1 MFNYLA
7 VARRGRR
14 GWTGHDESIPTAP
27 WPRSGRAGN
36 QLKFI
41 QSRHEEMSALE
52 AVGYAKSSGRPG
64 VCMAASGPG
73 AIHPLEG
80 LYEAKLDP
88 VPVVVI
94 VGQTAQSAI
103 GGSYRQE
110 IDLATLFKDVAG
122 TTCSS

>member
-1 MFNYLA
+1 
-7 VARRGRR
+7 
-14 GWTGHDESIPTAP
+14 
-27 WPRSGRAGN
+27 
-36 QLKFI
+36 
-41 QSRHEEMSALE
+41 
-52 AVGYAKSSGRPG
+52 
-64 VCMAASGPG
+64 MATSGPG

-80 LYEAKLDP
+80 LYEAKPDP